1 MTRFRSGRVT
11 HQNIGISSFT
21 ENKTVLDVIGNAFIN
36 GLLNVTGISTFGQLD
51 VSGHTELD
59 NLSVS

>member
-21 ENKTVLDVIGNAFIN
+21 ENKTVLDVIGNALIN
-36 GLLNVTGISTFGQLD
+36 GFLNVTGIDKLIYNIK
-51 VSGHTELD
+51 L
-59 NLSVS
+59 